1 MKRASPIQRRC
12 SVPRSRSAMI
22 PTHCVICEMTRLP
35 PVVTE
40 NRSSLCD
47 CPLITFSVAV
57 ATSNPSL
64 NSASGKSEHLSKAC
78 SEPYLHTDSIQRS
91 GVGRACWYLCH
102 GYTEGSHRVFV
113 LCEAVEYFMRETVTG
128 ETGNGVKIE

>member
-40 NRSSLCD
+40 NKSSLCD

-57 ATSNPSL
+57 ATSNPSW
-64 NSASGKSEHLSKAC
+64 NSASEIFEHLSEAC
-78 SEPYLHTDSIQRS
+78 SKLYLHTDSIQRS

-102 GYTEGSHRVFV
+102 GYTEGSHGVFV

-128 ETGNGVKIE
+128 ETGNGVKIK